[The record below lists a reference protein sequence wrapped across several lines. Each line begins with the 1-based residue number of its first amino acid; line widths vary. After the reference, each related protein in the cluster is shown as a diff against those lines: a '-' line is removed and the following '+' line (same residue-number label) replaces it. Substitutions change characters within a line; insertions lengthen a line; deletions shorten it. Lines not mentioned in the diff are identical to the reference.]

1 MQANL
6 FGQFLLEH
14 GTIDSDQLKQALD
27 YQRAHNRVLGELAV
41 EMGLLDEEGISR
53 IIEHQRHVD
62 KDFGGVAVKLGLMS
76 EDNLD
81 ELLREQQRSHLRLGD
96 VLVRLD
102 LLREQELKSELQ
114 AFEEIRGMETQEAL
128 DEEKIFKE
136 NPALGFFNLASKV
149 LPRMTRGLFLPGG
162 FYPTIAYSEYGLGFS
177 QSLQG
182 DLNMEAVLIVPLN
195 LFPILGES
203 ILRDG
208 GKLTGGKSKIQY
220 ERSVKNLIDVIMRLF
235 IQQQEKFGL
244 KLKLP
249 VAPRKIKE
257 TTYLKHKNKA
267 QTTTFVEVFLISP
280 HDPSGDLYEFYMGV
294 IFK

>member
-96 VLVRLD
+96 VLVRFRRVLVPEMNMGQ
-102 LLREQELKSELQ
+102 LARLIRSEFLIETVSLNKVKGKP
-114 AFEEIRGMETQEAL
+114 FTSSEIEA
-128 DEEKIFKE
+128 
-136 NPALGFFNLASKV
+136 KV
-149 LPRMTRGLFLPGG
+149 LEVM
-162 FYPTIAYSEYGLGFS
+162 
-177 QSLQG
+177 
-182 DLNMEAVLIVPLN
+182 
-195 LFPILGES
+195 
-203 ILRDG
+203 
-208 GKLTGGKSKIQY
+208 
-220 ERSVKNLIDVIMRLF
+220 
-235 IQQQEKFGL
+235 
-244 KLKLP
+244 
-249 VAPRKIKE
+249 KE
-257 TTYLKHKNKA
+257 TKD
-267 QTTTFVEVFLISP
+267 V
-280 HDPSGDLYEFYMGV
+280 G
-294 IFK
+294 